1 MAISPPETCPTY
13 TVVRGGRMGLP
24 AGAWLIICWTVI
36 ALAAGVLASYSA
48 DTGAMDEFQLLA
60 SF

>member
-1 MAISPPETCPTY
+1 
-13 TVVRGGRMGLP
+13 MGLP